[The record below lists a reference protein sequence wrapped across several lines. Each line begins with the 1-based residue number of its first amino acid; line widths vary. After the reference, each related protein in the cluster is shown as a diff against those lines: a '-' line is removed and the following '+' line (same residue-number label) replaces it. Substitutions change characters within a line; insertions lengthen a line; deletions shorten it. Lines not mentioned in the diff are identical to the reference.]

1 MEMIEDSIEDLKKGG
16 GLRTKESKSSKKLSA
31 RSKSHKS
38 AHSQIS

>member
-1 MEMIEDSIEDLKKGG
+1 MIEDSIEDLKKG